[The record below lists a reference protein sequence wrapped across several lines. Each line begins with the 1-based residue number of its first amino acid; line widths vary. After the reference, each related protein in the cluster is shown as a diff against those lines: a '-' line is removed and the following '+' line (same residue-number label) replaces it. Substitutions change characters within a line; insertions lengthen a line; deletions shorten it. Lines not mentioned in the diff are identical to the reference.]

1 MPDDTNPNPP
11 IRKLTDAEL
20 TRVVAAGF
28 QTEGAGAAPDTK
40 QRNVLLA
47 QDELSHIEALRQH
60 PSFQWF
66 QANCIERSFK
76 ESRDLL
82 EETDLAQFTPKA
94 VTRLLSVFQTWK
106 KIARW
111 LDERE
116 LEHRRLLNPKDPEL
130 DMIRARLDLH

>member
-1 MPDDTNPNPP
+1 MPDDNPNPP

-20 TRVVAAGF
+20 TRAVSAGF
-28 QTEGAGAAPDTK
+28 QTDPSATQPDAK
-40 QRNVLLA
+40 ERNVLLA
-47 QDELSHIEALRQH
+47 QDELGHIEALRQH

-66 QANCIERSFK
+66 QANCVERNFK

-82 EETDLAQFTPKA
+82 EETDLTQFTPKA
-94 VTRLLSVFQTWK
+94 VTRLLSVFQTWR

-116 LEHRRLLNPKDPEL
+116 LEHRRLLNPKDLHLEV
-130 DMIRARLDLH
+130 IRARLDLH